1 MANSATGVAFTPFET
16 RVDTMLRLALRAE
29 ALDLDRVQVA
39 EAWTHD
45 ATIVL
50 AELAA
55 QTSRIGLGTGVIS
68 VWGRT
73 PASIALA
80 AAGLQRASGG
90 RFSLGLGAGSP
101 PLTEGLHGL
110 RWERPVARVRETL
123 IAVRAL
129 LAGERLP
136 RPAAGAR
143 PLRLG
148 VVPEVPVP
156 IALAALADSSIRLA
170 GELAD
175 EWAPFLWARSRLA
188 EGRALLDE
196 GEARADLPRAT
207 RITAAVPVALGPDA
221 ESARR
226 LAAWWL
232 STYTTRMGPIYPRL
246 LERFSNRQT
255 VEAMRAEPQDLPD
268 AAEPLAREV
277 TLFGTYDEGPE
288 QIAAWLAAGADSVQ
302 LVLPPGRPEAEL
314 AEIVEVAAALQ
325 PTTNV

>member
-1 MANSATGVAFTPFET
+1 MFAKLQGAVPIVRCRTTLHYARMASSATGVAFTPFET

-45 ATIVL
+45 ATILL

-80 AAGLQRASGG
+80 AAGLQRACGG

-101 PLTEGLHGL
+101 PLTEGLHGV

-136 RPAAGAR
+136 HPAAGAR

-148 VVPEVPVP
+148 VSPTC
-156 IALAALADSSIRLA
+156 RC
-170 GELAD
+170 
-175 EWAPFLWARSRLA
+175 RSRSRRWRRRRFA
-188 EGRALLDE
+188 WRGSWRTNGRRFC
-196 GEARADLPRAT
+196 GHAR
-207 RITAAVPVALGPDA
+207 G
-221 ESARR
+221 
-226 LAAWWL
+226 
-232 STYTTRMGPIYPRL
+232 
-246 LERFSNRQT
+246 
-255 VEAMRAEPQDLPD
+255 
-268 AAEPLAREV
+268 
-277 TLFGTYDEGPE
+277 
-288 QIAAWLAAGADSVQ
+288 
-302 LVLPPGRPEAEL
+302 
-314 AEIVEVAAALQ
+314 
-325 PTTNV
+325 